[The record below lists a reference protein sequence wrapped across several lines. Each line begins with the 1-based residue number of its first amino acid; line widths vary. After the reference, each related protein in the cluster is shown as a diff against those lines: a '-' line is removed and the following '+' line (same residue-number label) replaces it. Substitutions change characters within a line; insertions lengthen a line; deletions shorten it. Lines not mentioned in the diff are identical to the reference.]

1 MSLKEKEEIVN
12 KVANSGI
19 ITIDLEDFY
28 PKEHV
33 VEIDIKDFL
42 YEGIILKEKDFR
54 KALDNTN
61 WNDYADK
68 IIAVFCSE
76 DAIIPKWAYML
87 IVMHAAPY
95 TDKVFFGNR
104 EFAIEETLL
113 SNIQNKIN
121 PKDYTEKRVVIKGCS
136 DRDISERIYI
146 AITNSLIPYVKSLMY
161 GEPCSTV
168 PIYKKK

>member
-1 MSLKEKEEIVN
+1 LKEEEEITN
-12 KVANSGI
+12 KVANSGLT
-19 ITIDLEDFY
+19 TIDLEDFY

-33 VEIDIKDFL
+33 AEIDIKDFL

-54 KALDNTN
+54 KSLDELN
-61 WNDYADK
+61 WNEYSGK

-87 IVMHAAPY
+87 VAMHAHPF
-95 TDKVFFGNR
+95 TSQVFFGKR
-104 EFAIEETLL
+104 EQAIEEAILAGVEK
-113 SNIQNKIN
+113 NVDPNDYIN
-121 PKDYTEKRVVIKGCS
+121 KRVVIKGCS
-136 DRDISERIYI
+136 DRDISERVYV
-146 AITNSLIPYVKSLMY
+146 AITNALMPVVKSLMF

>member
-1 MSLKEKEEIVN
+1 MKTEEEIIN
-12 KVANSGI
+12 KVAGSGL

-54 KALDNTN
+54 KSLDELH
-61 WNDYADK
+61 WNDYANK

-87 IVMHAAPY
+87 VAMHANPY
-95 TDKVFFGNR
+95 TQKVYFGSR
-104 EFAIEETLL
+104 EFAIEETILAT
-113 SNIQNKIN
+113 IDTRIIAE
-121 PKDYTEKRVVIKGCS
+121 DYRDKRVVIKGCS
-136 DRDISERIYI
+136 DRDISERVYI
-146 AITNSLIPYVKSLMY
+146 VITNRLMPVVKSLMY

>member
-1 MSLKEKEEIVN
+1 MEEEKEIVN
-12 KVANSGI
+12 KVASAGL

-33 VEIDIKDFL
+33 VEIDIADFL
-42 YEGIILKEKDFR
+42 FENIILKEKDFR
-54 KALDNTN
+54 KSLAEID
-61 WNDYADK
+61 WNMHSNK

-87 IVMHAAPY
+87 VVMHASPF
-95 TDKVFFGNR
+95 TDQIYFGNR
-104 EFAIEETLL
+104 EAAIEVALIRE
-113 SNIQNKIN
+113 IQDKIK
-121 PKDYTEKRVVIKGCS
+121 PEDYKDKRVVIKGCS
-136 DRDISERIYI
+136 NRAVSERVYMYV
-146 AITNSLIPYVKSLMY
+146 TNRLVPVVKSLMY